1 MSFKKIL
8 FFLFLTYGLQG
19 TSQTPELSPLSKIS
33 VLTSG
38 PGDVLYS
45 AFGHSAFRVRDVS
58 LGIDVVYNYGVFDTS
73 GENFYLK
80 FSKGRMDY
88 KLERRGYKSYLRSYE
103 IENRWVN
110 EQILDLSVAEKN
122 KLFKFLEINNLPENK
137 VYQYDYFLNNCATKI
152 WEVLK
157 HNFGEQLF
165 FDETYITNQFTF
177 RELIRQNIKT
187 NSWGAFGIDLALG
200 SVIDRKATPKEHL
213 YLPDYV
219 MRQLKVA
226 HLNDSPITVKEESL
240 LEAVTKEPTSGFFI
254 SPLFFIL
261 IISIGVLIAT
271 YSDFIRKR
279 RRRWLDFGIFIFTG
293 LAGLILFFLWFM
305 TDHIWTVGNYNIL
318 WAFPLNFILAFLI
331 LRKSIAP
338 WVQKYTLGL
347 VGLLLLMILLWM
359 FSVQAFTPVL
369 IPLLVALT
377 IRYFYIGTIFQN
389 NKP

>member
-19 TSQTPELSPLSKIS
+19 TSQIPELSPLSKIS

-38 PGDVLYS
+38 PGDILYS

-58 LGIDVVYNYGVFDTS
+58 QGIDVVYNYGVFDTS

-88 KLERRGYKSYLRSYE
+88 KLERRSYRSYLRSYE

-110 EQILDLSVAEKN
+110 EQLLDLSVPEKN

-240 LEAVTKEPTSGFFI
+240 LEAVTKEPASSFFT

-261 IISIGVLIAT
+261 IISIGILIAT

-279 RRRWLDFGIFIFTG
+279 RRRWLDFGIFLCTG
-293 LAGLILFFLWFM
+293 SA
-305 TDHIWTVGNYNIL
+305 
-318 WAFPLNFILAFLI
+318 
-331 LRKSIAP
+331 
-338 WVQKYTLGL
+338 L
-347 VGLLLLMILLWM
+347 VGRARH
-359 FSVQAFTPVL
+359 SPARPST
-369 IPLLVALT
+369 
-377 IRYFYIGTIFQN
+377 
-389 NKP
+389 

>member
-19 TSQTPELSPLSKIS
+19 TSQTPELSLLSKIS

-38 PGDVLYS
+38 PGDILYS
-45 AFGHSAFRVRDVS
+45 AFGHSAFRVQDVS
-58 LGIDVVYNYGVFDTS
+58 QGIDVVYNYGVFDTS

-88 KLERRGYKSYLRSYE
+88 KLERRSYKSYLRSYE

-110 EQILDLSVAEKN
+110 EQILDLSVPEKN

-219 MRQLKVA
+219 MWQLKVA
-226 HLNDSPITVKEESL
+226 HLNDSPITIKEESL
-240 LEAVTKEPTSGFFI
+240 LETGHRENTSSFFT

-261 IISIGVLIAT
+261 IISIGILIAT
-271 YSDFIRKR
+271 YFDFIRKR
-279 RRRWLDFGIFIFTG
+279 RRRWLDFGIFLFTG
-293 LAGLILFFLWFM
+293 SAGLVLFFLWFM

-318 WAFPLNFILAFLI
+318 WVFPLNFILAFLI
-331 LRKSIAP
+331 LRKPIAP
-338 WVQKYTLGL
+338 WVRKYTLGL

-369 IPLLVALT
+369 IPLLVALAT
-377 IRYFYIGTIFQN
+377 RYLYIGIIFQN

>member
-1 MSFKKIL
+1 
-8 FFLFLTYGLQG
+8 
-19 TSQTPELSPLSKIS
+19 
-33 VLTSG
+33 
-38 PGDVLYS
+38 
-45 AFGHSAFRVRDVS
+45 
-58 LGIDVVYNYGVFDTS
+58 
-73 GENFYLK
+73 
-80 FSKGRMDY
+80 MDY